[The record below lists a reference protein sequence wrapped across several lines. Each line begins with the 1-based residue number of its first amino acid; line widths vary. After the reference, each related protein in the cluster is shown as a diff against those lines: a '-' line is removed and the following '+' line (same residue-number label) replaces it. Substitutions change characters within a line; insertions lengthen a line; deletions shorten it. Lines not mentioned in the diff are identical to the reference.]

1 MATLVSFTPFRAW
14 MNLELRPSIQGFA
27 CSLVEAKP
35 MQLRSHLDAFHGIFG
50 EALLGDGHS
59 PTETAGVKD

>member
-1 MATLVSFTPFRAW
+1 MHGNTCLFHPFAC
-14 MNLELRPSIQGFA
+14 MDELGAETKQGFA

-35 MQLRSHLDAFHGIFG
+35 LQLRSHLDAFHGIFG
-50 EALLGDGHS
+50 EALLGDGRS